1 MSDPRL
7 SQRVNEMEESA
18 TIKMTQMA
26 RDLASQG
33 HDVISLSI
41 GEPDFDTPD
50 HIKKAAIEALEKGD
64 TKYTPVPGTMS
75 LRKAIVEKF
84 KRDNGLTFTEKE
96 IVVSNGAKQS
106 IANVVLSLIN
116 EGDEVILF
124 APYWVSYKE
133 IVKLAGGVPVE
144 VKADI
149 RQNFIVTA
157 DQLKAALSNKTR
169 LIIFSSPCN
178 PTGSVYSHDDL
189 QALVEVLM
197 DFPEVIVLSDEIY
210 EYINFTDK
218 HDSIGT
224 FEAVKDRTVTVNGFS
239 KGFAMTGWRL
249 GYMGAPEWLA
259 SACGKIQGQI
269 TSGAASFNQAAAAV
283 ALNTSLQPTREMQKA
298 FKERRDMFIALLSEI
313 PGFIVNKPTG
323 AFYVFP
329 DVSALFGKTFGSEV
343 ISNADDFAMFLL
355 AEAHVAVVSG
365 GAFGADECIRL
376 SYAASETQLREA
388 VARIKAAV
396 AKLS

>member
-7 SQRVNEMEESA
+7 SHRVNEMEESA

-50 HIKKAAIEALEKGD
+50 HIKKAAIEALQKGD
-64 TKYTPVPGTMS
+64 TKYTPVPGTMA

-84 KRDNGLTFTEKE
+84 KRDNGLEFTESQ

-106 IANVVLSLIN
+106 IANVVLSLVN

-133 IVKLAGGVPVE
+133 IVKLAGGIPVE
-144 VKADI
+144 VKAGID
-149 RQNFIVTA
+149 QDFIVNA
-157 DQLKAALSNKTR
+157 SQLRSALTGKTR

-178 PTGSVYSHDDL
+178 PTGSVYTYDDL
-189 QALVEVLM
+189 KSLVDVLK
-197 DFPEVIVLSDEIY
+197 DYPEVVILSDEIY

-224 FEAVKDRTVTVNGFS
+224 FEEIKDRTVTVNGFS

-249 GYMGAPEWLA
+249 GYMGAPKWLA
-259 SACGKIQGQI
+259 EACNKIQGQI

-283 ALNTSLQPTREMQKA
+283 ALNTSLAPTNEMREA
-298 FKERRDMFIALLSEI
+298 FEHRRDMFVAQLSEI

-329 DVSALFGKTFGSEV
+329 DVSAYFGKKFNGTE
-343 ISNADDFAMFLL
+343 IRNADDFAMFLL
-355 AEAHVAVVSG
+355 SEAHVAVVSG

-376 SYAASETQLREA
+376 SYAASEQQLREA
-388 VARIKAAV
+388 VARIKKAV
-396 AKLS
+396 VNLH